1 MKKNIIA
8 LCLVVSLAAIALLS
22 GTMAYFTD
30 TTEKKT
36 NAFTVGNVEI
46 SLAEPSWT
54 ASADHTLIPKVRY
67 AKDPTVTVAAD
78 SQDCYL
84 FMEVS
89 VNKYNALIDLMGIDA
104 YSDGV
109 TDGNGNKL
117 NGAYSKADR
126 AAFVSRLLSDDT
138 LRHNVLDRWFDHID
152 YSKWTIM
159 NKTAIQQ
166 ALNNSQ
172 AGDTA
177 ELSVILGYST
187 TLSATDEVRFMSAY
201 GMPAEITQ
209 DMLAAADF
217 TADDASTFNMSFTA
231 YAIQKAEINTMDE
244 AYSALFPDN

>member
-54 ASADHTLIPKVRY
+54 ASADHTLIPKVHY

-126 AAFVSRLLSDDT
+126 ADFVSRLLSDDT
-138 LRHNVLDRWFDHID
+138 LRHNVIDRWLDEID

-231 YAIQKAEINTMDE
+231 YAIQKAEINTMEE

>member
-1 MKKNIIA
+1 MYEHKINNVTHATEAETI
-8 LCLVVSLAAIALLS
+8 LVDDIN
-22 GTMAYFTD
+22 D
-30 TTEKKT
+30 RET
-36 NAFTVGNVEI
+36 NEYQFVPGLTI
-46 SLAEPSWT
+46 Q
-54 ASADHTLIPKVRY
+54 
-67 AKDPTVTVAAD
+67 KDPTVTVAAD

-117 NGAYSKADR
+117 NGVYSKADR
-126 AAFVSRLLSDDT
+126 ADFVSRLLSDDT
-138 LRHNVLDRWFDHID
+138 LRHNVLDRWFDEID